1 MPQAIWSGTISFG
14 LVSVPVRLYPATRRK
29 DVRFHE
35 IDRQSG
41 QRIHHQ
47 RVIHAEPRVEAAV
60 PAEAEREPERIAP
73 PRLAARQV
81 APQVGR
87 VPQPAAPL
95 PVPASDV
102 VRGFEVAPNR
112 YVTIERE
119 DLAELA
125 PEQTRTIDIE
135 QFVDVAA
142 VDLIYYDRSY
152 YAVPDRDHARP
163 YALLTEAMRETKKM
177 AISWFVLRRK
187 RYLAAVRA
195 EGNLMVLNILFFAEE
210 VVPRAELEPRPVADL
225 TKREREMARLLVNTL
240 SGPFEPARY
249 PDEYRQR
256 VQALIE
262 GRAETARPASAVAP
276 TGGSGVEELMAALQ
290 ASVNAAR
297 ASAKSKPAPAARRK
311 RKTA

>member
-14 LVSVPVRLYPATRRK
+14 LVSVPVRLFPATRRK
-29 DVRFHE
+29 DVRFRE

-47 RVIHAEPRVEAAV
+47 RVIQAESRLEAPQLEAAHE
-60 PAEAEREPERIAP
+60 PAPIAP
-73 PRLAARQV
+73 ARLAARQV
-81 APQVGR
+81 ATEVGR
-87 VPQPAAPL
+87 VPQPTVPP
-95 PVPASDV
+95 PVPASEV

-135 QFVDVAA
+135 QFVDLVA

-152 YAVPDRDHARP
+152 FAVPDRDHARP
-163 YALLTEAMRETKKM
+163 YALLTEAMRETEKM
-177 AISWFVLRRK
+177 AICWFVLRRK
-187 RYLAAVRA
+187 RYLAVVRA
-195 EGNLMVLNILFFAEE
+195 DGNLMILTTLFFADE
-210 VVPRAELEPRPVADL
+210 VVPRAALEPRPVADL

-240 SGPFEPARY
+240 SGPFEAERY

-276 TGGSGVEELMAALQ
+276 SGGSAVEELMAALQ